1 MKGTKRVVGEAA
13 ADRQIKRKIIF
24 KNWAMFTDSKYMHKY
39 AHVFNTK
46 RLDEVISMSNLLNIH
61 YSQISGRLW

>member
-13 ADRQIKRKIIF
+13 ADRQIKGKIIF

-39 AHVFNTK
+39 ICTCVQYQTF
-46 RLDEVISMSNLLNIH
+46 
-61 YSQISGRLW
+61 